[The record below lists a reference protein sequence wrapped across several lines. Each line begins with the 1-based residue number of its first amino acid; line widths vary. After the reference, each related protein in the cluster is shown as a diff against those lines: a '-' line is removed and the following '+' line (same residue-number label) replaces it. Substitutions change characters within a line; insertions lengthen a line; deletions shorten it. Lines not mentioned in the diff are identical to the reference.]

1 MDTGPARNASFGTE
15 LRRRRV
21 GAGLSLTDL
30 AALVHYSRSHLSKVE
45 TGVKVPSR
53 DLARRCD
60 AALGCDGALGA
71 LAPTR
76 SAGSVRSGDRPDHG
90 EAEDG
95 GEVWIVSMG
104 ADGGTGFGTVSRRHL
119 LAGAVTGLTA
129 PDPRGRRPAERG
141 RSTQA
146 PASADRET
154 IASFRAMFGEMRGLG
169 QKMAPRALMPALAAH
184 THALRSMAAQARPAE
199 RDAALLLAGRYAEY
213 TGWMAQEAGE
223 DVQAMWWTDR
233 AVELTAAGGDEEMAA
248 YAMVRRGLIALYR
261 HDATTTVELAES
273 AFSRARSPRVRGLAA
288 QRAAQGHA
296 IAGDYDACFRALD
309 SAAELLARADGE
321 AAAEGGNSGS
331 GGNDGRGGPVI
342 GTANVPDPVAMT
354 TGWCWFDLGQPTR
367 AAEALTRELDRIPP
381 SAERARARYTARLAL
396 SLAGAGEPEQ
406 ACVVA
411 APVLDACGRLDSA
424 TVRLDLCGLSRALN
438 RWHALPEVRDTRVRL
453 LAVLQTTG

>member
-45 TGVKVPSR
+45 TGVKAPSG

-60 AALGCDGALGA
+60 AALKCDGALGA
-71 LAPTR
+71 LAPAR
-76 SAGSVRSGDRPDHG
+76 SAGPRRSGDRPEDG
-90 EAEDG
+90 RADDG

-129 PDPRGRRPAERG
+129 PDPRGRRPAEHAG
-141 RSTQA
+141 STRA
-146 PASADRET
+146 PAGADRET
-154 IASFRAMFGEMRGLG
+154 IASFGAMFGQMRGLG
-169 QKMAPRALMPALAAH
+169 QKMAPRTLIPALAAH
-184 THALRSMAAQARPAE
+184 THALRSMAAQARPAD
-199 RDAALLLAGRYAEY
+199 RDAALLLAGRYAEF
-213 TGWMAQEAGE
+213 TGWMAQEAG
-223 DVQAMWWTDR
+223 DDAQAMWWTDR

-261 HDATTTVELAES
+261 HDATTTIELAEG

-309 SAAELLARADGE
+309 SAAELLSRADGE
-321 AAAEGGNSGS
+321 AAADGGN
-331 GGNDGRGGPVI
+331 GGNDGRRAPVI

-354 TGWCWFDLGQPTR
+354 TGWCWFDLGRPTR
-367 AAEALTRELDRIPP
+367 AAAGLTRELDRIPVG
-381 SAERARARYTARLAL
+381 AERARARYTARLAL
-396 SLAGAGEPEQ
+396 ALAGAGEPEQ
-406 ACVVA
+406 ACAVA
-411 APVLDACGRLDSA
+411 APVLDTCERLDSA
-424 TVRLDLCGLSRALN
+424 TVRLDLCALSRALN
-438 RWHALPEVRDTRVRL
+438 RWHALPDVRETRVRL